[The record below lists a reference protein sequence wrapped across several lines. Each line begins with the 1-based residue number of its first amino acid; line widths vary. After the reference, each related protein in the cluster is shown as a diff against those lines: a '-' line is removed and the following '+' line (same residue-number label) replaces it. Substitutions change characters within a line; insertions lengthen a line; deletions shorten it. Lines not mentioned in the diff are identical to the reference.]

1 MTMAL
6 PFALGLVAAVVA
18 LTGRQSVALWAWF
31 VFAAVTVIWFGSHLT
46 SHINIAL

>member
-6 PFALGLVAAVVA
+6 PFALGLVAAVVT
-18 LTGRQSVALWAWF
+18 LVGRHTAALWAWF
-31 VFAAVTVIWFGSHLT
+31 VFATVMVIWFGSHLT

>member
-6 PFALGLVAAVVA
+6 PFALGLIAAVVA
-18 LTGRQSVALWAWF
+18 VMGRHAAALWAWF

>member
-6 PFALGLVAAVVA
+6 PFALGLVAATLA
-18 LTGRQSVALWAWF
+18 LTGRHAAALWAWL
-31 VFAAVTVIWFGSHLT
+31 VFAVVMVIWFGFHLT